1 MPFPS
6 KGVLLDILKG
16 CVATVALFLAYLAVP
31 LLGLIGGIMA
41 PLPALL
47 YSLRS
52 GKTAGMAI
60 VLASAAI
67 LAVVTGPMVALF
79 YLVQTGSVSLLMP
92 LFMREQLSARA
103 VAMTTLA
110 TLALIVVVGGIAVFA
125 RGANL
130 DAEVKVWLDAALSQT
145 SSFYAKSGIKD
156 AELQAMQQGLKEAG
170 ELMLRVYP
178 AMIAMSQAGVVMVN
192 MLMIAGFARR
202 GQLQLEIASFRDF
215 RAPDWLIW
223 VLIAAGFSL
232 LIDNDPVT
240 RVALNL
246 LIVTLFAY
254 LFQGVAVMTHFF
266 VRFSVPAI
274 GRFFFYL
281 FLMLQPY
288 LLVGVAALGVFDMWG
303 NFRAPRQ
310 QNL

>member
-1 MPFPS
+1 MTFPS
-6 KGVLLDILKG
+6 KGILLEVLKG
-16 CVATVALFLAYLAVP
+16 CVVTVALFLAYLSVP
-31 LLGLIGGIMA
+31 LLGLIGGIFS

-47 YSLRS
+47 CALRS
-52 GKTAGMAI
+52 GEKTGAAI
-60 VLASAAI
+60 VLLSAAI
-67 LAVVTGPMVALF
+67 LAAVAGPVVALF
-79 YLVQTGSVSLLMP
+79 YLVQAGSVSLIMP
-92 LFMREQLSARA
+92 LFTREQLSARA
-103 VAMTTLA
+103 AAMTTLC
-110 TLALIVVVGGIAVFA
+110 TLALIVVVGGSVVIA

-130 DAEVKVWLDAALSQT
+130 DAEVKVWLDAALAQT
-145 SSFYAKSGIKD
+145 SSFYTKSGVKE

-170 ELMLRVYP
+170 ELMLRIYP

-192 MLMIAGFARR
+192 MLMISGFARR
-202 GQLQLEIASFRDF
+202 GQLQLQIASFREF
-215 RAPDWLIW
+215 RNPDQLIW
-223 VLIAAGFSL
+223 VLIASGFAL
-232 LIDNDPVT
+232 LIDYDLVT
-240 RVALNL
+240 RVAINFL
-246 LIVTLFAY
+246 LVTLFAY

-266 VRFSVPAI
+266 ARFAVPAI